1 MQACRWWL
9 EQELALVRPRVI
21 VALGAT
27 AARALLGKAVTI
39 GKLRGAAIPL
49 ADGAEGWVT
58 VHPSY
63 LLRLPD
69 AAKAAEE
76 RARFVA
82 ELRVVGERVRAL
94 G

>member
-1 MQACRWWL
+1 M
-9 EQELALVRPRVI
+9 ELSRRGLILGGLAS
-21 VALGAT
+21 VAVGCAGT
-27 AARALLGKAVTI
+27 AM
-39 GKLRGAAIPL
+39 PL
-49 ADGAEGWVT
+49 ADGAEGWIT

-94 G
+94 A